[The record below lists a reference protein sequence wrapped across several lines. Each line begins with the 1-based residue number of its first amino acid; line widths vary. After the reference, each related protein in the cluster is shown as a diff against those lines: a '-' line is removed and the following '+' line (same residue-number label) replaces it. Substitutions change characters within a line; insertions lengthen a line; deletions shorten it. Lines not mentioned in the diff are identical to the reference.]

1 MKKMLLTFLLSG
13 TFVYMLPGQTL
24 VQQIEEAYSSIDTC
38 SYLDNLLASCK
49 GYYTIWSNGAHEWTD
64 LAIIEDQLDSLPR
77 QGKVID
83 SLWVTLSPYSKTFVE
98 GKMGKIKSI
107 ARDHA
112 PTFLLNLL
120 LQADNTLQEDTGKL
134 PFNLFYFD
142 EKCKGDLYVFCED
155 GEYSCHDSYYRTF
168 SRCLGRNAPKV
179 FRRIMKKQPD
189 YWLYC
194 YALEWMNTILYMKDR
209 RIYVYRI
216 CEMKEYELDE
226 YLTKFKNS
234 LPRPVVT
241 GF

>member
-1 MKKMLLTFLLSG
+1 MKKMLLTFLLCG

-24 VQQIEEAYSSIDTC
+24 VQQIESAYSSIDTC
-38 SYLDNLLASCK
+38 SYLDSMVASYK
-49 GYYTIWSNGAHEWTD
+49 SFLIIWSGATD
-64 LAIIEDQLDSLPR
+64 LETMVNQLDSLPR
-77 QGKVID
+77 QGETID
-83 SLWVTLSPYSKTFVE
+83 SLWSALPLSSQTLVEERMENFKRTVYGHESTFV
-98 GKMGKIKSI
+98 
-107 ARDHA
+107 
-112 PTFLLNLL
+112 LNLQ
-120 LQADNTLQEDTGKL
+120 LQPDNTLQADTGKL

-142 EKCKGDLYVFCED
+142 EECKGDLYIFCEN
-155 GEYSCHDSYYRTF
+155 GEYSEHDSRYRTF